1 MIKKIINDDCLNIM
15 QNYKD
20 NYFDLAIVDPPY
32 GLNKRIVNK
41 GSSMFNIGGEKISEW
56 DTKPDKKYFDELF
69 RVSKKQIIWGGNYF
83 LDYLSSTDA
92 FLIWDKINGTNDMA
106 SSELAWTNVSKNT
119 QTFYLHHFSS
129 GYDRKIHPTQK
140 PTKLYSWLLEN
151 YAEPTD
157 KILDTHLGSG
167 SSAIACHYFGVKEF
181 VGIEID
187 KEYYDMANK
196 RIEQETKQIKLL

>member
-1 MIKKIINDDCLNIM
+1 MKIINDDCLNIM
-15 QNYKD
+15 QDYKN

-41 GSSMFNIGGEKISEW
+41 GSSMFNIGDKKISEW
-56 DTKPDKKYFDELF
+56 DRKPNKEYFNELF

-83 LDYLSSTDA
+83 LDFLPSTDA

-119 QTFYLHHFSS
+119 QTFYLHHFSN
-129 GYDRKIHPTQK
+129 GYERKIHPTQK
-140 PTKLYSWLLEN
+140 PTKLYLWILEN
-151 YAEPTD
+151 YAKPTD

-167 SSAIACHYFGVKEF
+167 SIAIACHYFGINEF

-187 KEYYDMANK
+187 KEYFDNAEK
-196 RIEQETKQIKLL
+196 RIKEQTRQLKLL